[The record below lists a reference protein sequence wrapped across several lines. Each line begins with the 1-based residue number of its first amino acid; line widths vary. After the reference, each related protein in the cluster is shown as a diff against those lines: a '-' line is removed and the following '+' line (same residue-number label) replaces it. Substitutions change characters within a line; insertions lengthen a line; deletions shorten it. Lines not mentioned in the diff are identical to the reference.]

1 MHTPS
6 KKSKK
11 MKSYLFPVSLLLL
24 LQLLACQSSSPKEAT
39 QEAFELGTTT
49 TGHYHNGYFGLDIY
63 FDPTWNVQE
72 KEQLELMEQAGEE
85 LLVGDNKNL
94 KAALDAA
101 TINTA
106 YLLTIF
112 KYPLGTKVDYNPNF
126 VALVENV
133 SNFSDIETG
142 ANYLF
147 HVQQLLAQTALKY
160 QFEEVY
166 EQQVGTKVFH
176 VLDLTAQHKEMEI
189 QQSYWSTIEKGFCL
203 SFILSY
209 HSEQEKEELM
219 AIINQVK
226 I

>member
-1 MHTPS
+1 
-6 KKSKK
+6 
-11 MKSYLFPVSLLLL
+11 MKSYFFPIGLLLL
-24 LQLLACQSSSPKEAT
+24 HLIACQSSPPKEAT
-39 QEAFELGTTT
+39 QEAFELGTIT
-49 TGHYHNGYFGLDIY
+49 TGHYHNAYFGLDIY

-72 KEQLELMEQAGEE
+72 EEQLELMEQAGEE
-85 LLVGDNKNL
+85 LLVGDNETL

-112 KYPLGTKVDYNPNF
+112 KYPLGTRVDYNPNF

-147 HVQQLLAQTALKY
+147 HVQQLLAQTALEY

-166 EQQVGTKVFH
+166 EQRVGTKIFH
-176 VLDLTAQHKEMEI
+176 VLDLTAHHKGMDI

-219 AIINQVK
+219 AIVNQARM
-226 I
+226 